1 MLDVGILGMANLGQ
15 PDTNSSQF
23 FISCVPFPHLQ
34 NLNVGFGKVRKGFGV
49 VEEISNFPSG
59 ENDVPHEKIC
69 IEDCGEL
76 PADSA
81 EWNYAEDD
89 GLDQYP
95 PYPQDWELSD
105 DLCPEEWVCFKF
117 FLCGETIFFP
127 VINVYGW

>member
-34 NLNVGFGKVRKGFGV
+34 KVNVGFGKVRKGFGV
-49 VEEISNFPSG
+49 VEEISNLPRDA
-59 ENDVPHEKIC
+59 NDEPLEKIC

-76 PADSA
+76 SGNSA
-81 EWNYAEDD
+81 EWSFAEDD

-95 PYPQDWELSD
+95 PYPQDWELSG
-105 DLCPEEWVCFKF
+105 DLCPEEWVRLY
-117 FLCGETIFFP
+117 FLLWKNKC
-127 VINVYGW
+127 VNSL